1 MPGER
6 FTKKRIYASIKKDVV
21 NPSDYLHYDIRSACE
36 ECSHFNAV
44 QIQCTLGYNVSP
56 HLKSQQTHD
65 MELSGRM
72 AQCRFHE
79 ID

>member
-1 MPGER
+1 MSNR
-6 FTKKRIYASIKKDVV
+6 KYAQKRIYASIKKDVV
-21 NPSDYLHYDIRSACE
+21 NPRDYLKYDIRSACE
-36 ECSHFNAV
+36 DCSHFASETTC
-44 QIQCTLGYNVSP
+44 CTLGYNVAP
-56 HLKSQQTHD
+56 HLKAQQKHD

>member
-1 MPGER
+1 MSNGK
-6 FTKKRIYASIKKDVV
+6 FAQKRIYASIKRDVV
-21 NPSDYLHYDIRSACE
+21 NPHDYLNYDIRSSCE
-36 ECSHFNAV
+36 ECSHFSSEFAR
-44 QIQCTLGYNVSP
+44 CTLGYNVAP
-56 HLKSQQTHD
+56 HLKAQQKHD